1 MGDIRVVVAII
12 YFYRCLGKKVQP
24 FIPSSHCSWIRIP
37 SLVPFCNYPD
47 ILSVQVEAHLWAPP
61 GAFQEISWN
70 FLGLFESGAVMYLVK
85 SLIHSQCVDK
95 PDPRPL
101 TIVTPALSLFLP
113 LSFICFVAFLEP
125 VSSTLGSPV
134 VGLLIFLQLFVGILF
149 YFFEMRGLYTQTRI
163 SSKYVYQV
171 SLELTEVFAPPTCV
185 LELKASTATSA

>member
-1 MGDIRVVVAII
+1 
-12 YFYRCLGKKVQP
+12 
-24 FIPSSHCSWIRIP
+24 
-37 SLVPFCNYPD
+37 
-47 ILSVQVEAHLWAPP
+47 
-61 GAFQEISWN
+61 
-70 FLGLFESGAVMYLVK
+70 MYLVK